1 MNRGRTV
8 FAQLLDFLPKRE
20 LDRCVTRWR
29 GNHRTK
35 SFSCFDQFLA
45 LAFAQLTFRD
55 SLRDI
60 VTCLA
65 AMRAK
70 LYHAGFRGNVSRST
84 LADANE
90 RRDWRIYF
98 DLAQALIGRARELYA
113 DEPFGVDLHQTVYAF
128 DSTTIDLCLSLF
140 PWAQFRRR
148 KSAVKLHTLLDL
160 RGNIPSFVHVSGG
173 AMSDVR
179 ALDLLPLEA
188 GAIYV
193 LDRGYI
199 DFARL
204 HRFTGHGA
212 FFIVR
217 SRKRLDF
224 ASSGRRKVDKSTGVR
239 SDNVIR
245 LRGPKSRR
253 LYPERLR
260 RVSFYAEDIGTRLV
274 FLTNNFTLPADVIAA
289 LYKQRWQVELFFKWI
304 KQNLRIKAFYGTS
317 PNAVKTQ
324 VWIAVCVYLL
334 VAIARKELKV
344 ERSMTEMLQIL
355 SICLFERM
363 PISTAFAAGPP
374 QTETLN
380 CRNQRL
386 LFNL

>member
-20 LDRCVTRWR
+20 FDRFVAQRG
-29 GNHRTK
+29 GNHRVK
-35 SFSCFDQFLA
+35 RFSCFDQFLA
-45 LAFAQLTFRD
+45 LAFAQLTSRD

-60 VTCLA
+60 VTCLG
-65 AMRAK
+65 AMKPK
-70 LYHAGFRGNVSRST
+70 LYHAGFRGSVSRST

-90 RRDWRIYF
+90 RRDWRIF
-98 DLAQALIGRARELYA
+98 SDLAQTLITRARSLYA
-113 DEPFGVDLHQTVYAF
+113 GEPFAFDLDRTVYAF

-160 RGNIPSFVHVSGG
+160 RGNIPTFVHVSSG
-173 AMSDVR
+173 AMADVR
-179 ALDLLPLEA
+179 ALDVLPLEA

-204 HRFTGHGA
+204 YRFTGHGA

-217 SRKRLDF
+217 SRKKLDF
-224 ASSGRRKVDKSTGVR
+224 ATRNYSRVDKSTSVC
-239 SDNVIR
+239 SDSVIR
-245 LRGPKSRR
+245 LRGPKSKG

-260 RVSFYAEDIGTRLV
+260 RISFFAEDIGKRLV
-274 FLTNNFTLPADVIAA
+274 FLTNNFTLPAEVIAA

-344 ERSMTEMLQIL
+344 ERSLSEMMQIL
-355 SICLFERM
+355 SISLFERT
-363 PISTAFAAGPP
+363 PISTAFAADPP
-374 QTETLN
+374 ETEASE
-380 CRNQRL
+380 CRNQRS